1 MTSWLQSRG
10 IEKGDR
16 VAIMLPNV
24 MAYPAILY
32 GVLNAGATVV
42 NINPLYTPREL
53 IQQMQR
59 FRRAPALRAG
69 EFRRD
74 GRGGL
79 ADLKIEQSSS

>member
-1 MTSWLQSRG
+1 MAAERG
-10 IEKGDR
+10 IGKGDR

-53 IQQMQR
+53 IQQMHDSGARLLFVLENFAATVEAAQPISR
-59 FRRAPALRAG
+59 STA
-69 EFRRD
+69 
-74 GRGGL
+74 
-79 ADLKIEQSSS
+79 SSS